1 MLKLLR
7 PASIPIVPTLASS
20 RLACLGL
27 ARPSAIR
34 YFSQRSQHFPI
45 SRQQP
50 PSNPHRKYSSSAP
63 PPPPPQPKISIFQR
77 LQLAASFSFY
87 SAIVLG
93 GIGLLGLVI
102 YYFVSEV
109 LLPTSDVQLFN
120 KTFSIIKKDPECQ
133 RILGTRMQAHGESTG
148 SNKWARS
155 RPVAS
160 RRGFDNYGREHLWM
174 QFHVEGE
181 LITGDQDA
189 IVRLEMVRDP
199 HGSNTFEYRYL
210 VLEAPHQPRLYLID
224 NTPTPALKDKST
236 GFLGV
241 KWGKKD

>member
-1 MLKLLR
+1 
-7 PASIPIVPTLASS
+7 
-20 RLACLGL
+20 
-27 ARPSAIR
+27 
-34 YFSQRSQHFPI
+34 
-45 SRQQP
+45 
-50 PSNPHRKYSSSAP
+50 
-63 PPPPPQPKISIFQR
+63 
-77 LQLAASFSFY
+77 
-87 SAIVLG
+87 
-93 GIGLLGLVI
+93 
-102 YYFVSEV
+102 
-109 LLPTSDVQLFN
+109 
-120 KTFSIIKKDPECQ
+120 
-133 RILGTRMQAHGESTG
+133 MQAHGESTG

-181 LITGDQDA
+181 LIIGDQDA